1 MKTEQPRVSA
11 ASLSER
17 CRIVLVAPTE
27 GDDDAVFKRMDQALG
42 AGDVASIIVPPA
54 DEATFQQRAAGL
66 VEIAHRHDV
75 AAMVVADTRIAGRV
89 KADGIHIETG
99 TADAAPILEKF
110 ADTMMVGVGGIKTRH
125 SALEAGEI
133 RPDYVFFGRIGYDL
147 KPDPH
152 PRNMALAEWWAALV
166 EVPCI
171 VLAGSQLASVGMA
184 AQTGADFVALSHAVF
199 APDIDPAEAVAEAN
213 AILERDAPLLDA

>member
-1 MKTEQPRVSA
+1 ME
-11 ASLSER
+11 
-17 CRIVLVAPTE
+17 
-27 GDDDAVFKRMDQALG
+27 QALG
-42 AGDVASIIVPPA
+42 AGDVASIIIPPA
-54 DEATFQQRAAGL
+54 DENTFQQRAAGL

-89 KADGIHIETG
+89 NADGIHIETG
-99 TADAAPILEKF
+99 AGDAAPILEKF

-125 SALEAGEI
+125 GALEAGEL

-152 PRNMALAEWWAALV
+152 PRNMALAQWWAELV

-171 VLAGSQLASVGMA
+171 VLAGSELASVRA
-184 AQTGADFVALSHAVF
+184 VAETGADFVALSQAVF
-199 APDIDPAEAVAEAN
+199 AEDVSAAEAVAKAN
-213 AILERDAPLLDA
+213 EILERDAPLLDA